1 MKIPFRKTLAA
12 TALFVLGAAGCI
24 AADELPSGKP
34 IAIIVGFVA
43 GGASDTSTR
52 MVAKKVSENIG
63 QPVVVENRP
72 GAGATI
78 ATQYVV
84 NAKPDGA
91 TLILGT
97 IGPIAVAPHL
107 MQLGY
112 DPIRDLAPI
121 TMGVNFPNVLVVHPS
136 LNVKTLSEFIALA
149 KKEPGKLTYAAT
161 GVGSAS
167 HLAGELFNQRAGVEI
182 LHVPYKGGAA
192 AMVDLLGGRI
202 SAYYSTPSTAE
213 PHIKSGK
220 LIALA
225 TTGLKRSAMF
235 PDIPTI
241 AESGYPDFNASNWY
255 AYLAPAKTPEATLDR
270 LNTEIV
276 RALND
281 PEVRSQLAQHGLV
294 PDPMTR
300 KELADFID
308 AESRT
313 WAKVVKER
321 NIKME

>member
-1 MKIPFRKTLAA
+1 MKIRFLPALAA
-12 TALFVLGAAGCI
+12 SALLTLGAGGCL
-24 AADELPSGKP
+24 AADDLPSGKP
-34 IAIIVGFVA
+34 ITVIVGFVA

-52 MVAKKVSENIG
+52 LVAKKVAENIG

-78 ATQYVV
+78 ATQFVV
-84 NAKPDGA
+84 NSKPDGS

-112 DPIRDLAPI
+112 DPIHDLAPI

-136 LNVKTLSEFIALA
+136 LNVKTLKEFIDLA

-220 LIALA
+220 LIAIA
-225 TTGLKRSAMF
+225 TTGLKRSEMF

-241 AESGYPDFNASNWY
+241 AESGYPGFNASNWY
-255 AYLAPAKTPEATLDR
+255 AYLAPAKTPEATLNR
-270 LNTEIV
+270 LNTEFV

-281 PEVRSQLAQHGLV
+281 PEVREQLAQHGLV

-300 KELADFID
+300 QGLADFIA
-308 AESRT
+308 AESKT
-313 WAKVVKER
+313 WATVVKER

>member
-1 MKIPFRKTLAA
+1 MNIPFRKTLAA
-12 TALFVLGAAGCI
+12 TVLFVLGAAGCI

-52 MVAKKVSENIG
+52 MVARKVSENIG

-241 AESGYPDFNASNWY
+241 AESGYPGFNASNWY

-281 PEVRSQLAQHGLV
+281 PDVRTQLAQHGLV

-321 NIKME
+321 NIKIE

>member
-1 MKIPFRKTLAA
+1 MNIPFRKTLAA
-12 TALFVLGAAGCI
+12 TVLFVLGAAGCI

-52 MVAKKVSENIG
+52 MVARKVSENIG

-241 AESGYPDFNASNWY
+241 AESGYPGFNASNWY

-281 PEVRSQLAQHGLV
+281 PDVRSQLAQHGLV

-321 NIKME
+321 NIKIE

>member
-1 MKIPFRKTLAA
+1 MKIQFFPALAA
-12 TALFVLGAAGCI
+12 SALWILGAGSCL
-24 AADELPSGKP
+24 AADDLPSGKP

-52 MVAKKVSENIG
+52 LVAKKVSENIG

-78 ATQYVV
+78 APQFVA
-84 NAKPDGA
+84 NSKPDGS

-136 LNVKTLSEFIALA
+136 LNVKTLKEFIDLA

-220 LIALA
+220 LIAIA
-225 TTGLKRSAMF
+225 TTGLKRSQMF

-241 AESGYPDFNASNWY
+241 AESGYPGFNASNWY
-255 AYLAPAKTPEATLDR
+255 AYLAPAKTPEATLNR
-270 LNTEIV
+270 LNTELV

-281 PEVRSQLAQHGLV
+281 PEVREQLAQHGLV

-300 KELADFID
+300 KELADFIA
-308 AESRT
+308 AESKT
-313 WAKVVKER
+313 WATVVKER
-321 NIKME
+321 NIKLE

>member
-1 MKIPFRKTLAA
+1 MKIPSIFALAA
-12 TALFVLGAAGCI
+12 TALFAMGAVDCL
-24 AADELPSGKP
+24 AADDLPSGKP
-34 IAIIVGFVA
+34 ITVIIGFVA

-52 MVAKKVSENIG
+52 VVAKKVSENIG

-84 NAKPDGA
+84 NSKPDGL
-91 TLILGT
+91 TVILGT
-97 IGPIAVAPHL
+97 IGPIAVAPH
-107 MQLGY
+107 MMKLGY

-121 TMGVNFPNVLVVHPS
+121 TMGVNFPNVLVVPPS
-136 LNVKTLSEFIALA
+136 LHVKTLQEFIALA
-149 KKEPGKLTYAAT
+149 KKEPGKLTYAST

-182 LHVPYKGGAA
+182 VQIPYKGGSA

-225 TTGLKRSAMF
+225 TTGLKRSEMF
-235 PDIPTI
+235 PDVPTI
-241 AESGYPDFNASNWY
+241 AESGYPGFNASNWY

-270 LNTEIV
+270 LNAEFV

-281 PEVRSQLAQHGLV
+281 PGVREQLREHGLV

>member
-241 AESGYPDFNASNWY
+241 AESGYPGFNASNWY

-276 RALND
+276 GALND

>member
-1 MKIPFRKTLAA
+1 MKIRFFPALAA
-12 TALFVLGAAGCI
+12 SALSLLGAGACL
-24 AADELPSGKP
+24 AADDLPSGKP
-34 IAIIVGFVA
+34 ITIIIGFVA

-52 MVAKKVSENIG
+52 LVAKKVSENIG

-78 ATQYVV
+78 ATQYVA
-84 NAKPDGA
+84 NSKPDGS

-112 DPIRDLAPI
+112 DPIHDLAPI

-136 LNVKTLSEFIALA
+136 LNVKTLQEFIDLA

-225 TTGLKRSAMF
+225 TTGLKRSEMF

-241 AESGYPDFNASNWY
+241 AESGYPGFNASNWY
-255 AYLAPAKTPEATLDR
+255 AYLAPAKTPEATLNR
-270 LNTEIV
+270 LNTEFV

-281 PEVRSQLAQHGLV
+281 PEVREQLAQHGLV

-300 KELADFID
+300 QELADFIA
-308 AESRT
+308 AESKT
-313 WAKVVKER
+313 WATVVKER
-321 NIKME
+321 NIKIE

>member
-1 MKIPFRKTLAA
+1 LV
-12 TALFVLGAAGCI
+12 ALGTAGCI

-34 IAIIVGFVA
+34 ISIIVGFVA

-52 MVAKKVSENIG
+52 MVAKKVAENMG
-63 QPVVVENRP
+63 QPVVVENKP

-84 NAKPDGA
+84 NSKPDGT

-112 DPIRDLAPI
+112 DPVRDLAPI

-235 PDIPTI
+235 PDLPTI
-241 AESGYPDFNASNWY
+241 AESGYPGFNASNWY

>member
-1 MKIPFRKTLAA
+1 MKIRFFPALAA
-12 TALFVLGAAGCI
+12 SAFLLLGTGGCL
-24 AADELPSGKP
+24 AADVLPSGKP
-34 IAIIVGFVA
+34 ITVIVGFVA

-52 MVAKKVSENIG
+52 LVAKKVSENIG

-72 GAGATI
+72 GAGSTI
-78 ATQYVV
+78 ATQYVA

-112 DPIRDLAPI
+112 DPIHDLAPI

-136 LNVKTLSEFIALA
+136 LNVKTLKEFIDLA
-149 KKEPGKLTYAAT
+149 RKEPGKLTYAAT

-220 LIALA
+220 LIAIA
-225 TTGLKRSAMF
+225 TTGLKRSEMF

-241 AESGYPDFNASNWY
+241 AESGYPGFNASNWY
-255 AYLAPAKTPEATLDR
+255 AYLAPAKTPEATLNR
-270 LNTEIV
+270 LNAEFV

-281 PEVRSQLAQHGLV
+281 PEIREQLAQHGLV

-300 KELADFID
+300 KELADFIA
-308 AESRT
+308 AESKT
-313 WAKVVKER
+313 WATVVKER

>member
-1 MKIPFRKTLAA
+1 MKSQFRKALAA
-12 TALFVLGAAGCI
+12 TALFMLGAGGCL
-24 AADELPSGKP
+24 AADDLPAGKP
-34 IAIIVGFVA
+34 ITVIVGFVA

-52 MVAKKVSENIG
+52 LVAKKVSENIG

-72 GAGATI
+72 GAGSTI

-84 NAKPDGA
+84 NSKPDGS

-112 DPIRDLAPI
+112 DPIHDLAPI
-121 TMGVNFPNVLVVHPS
+121 TMGVNFPNILVVHPS
-136 LNVKTLSEFIALA
+136 LNVRTLQEFIALA
-149 KKEPGKLTYAAT
+149 RKEPGKLTYAAT

-220 LIALA
+220 LIAIA

-241 AESGYPDFNASNWY
+241 AESGYPGFNASNWY
-255 AYLAPAKTPEATLDR
+255 AYLAPAKTPEATLNR
-270 LNTEIV
+270 LNAEFV

-281 PEVRSQLAQHGLV
+281 PEVREQLAQHGLV

-300 KELADFID
+300 QELADFIA
-308 AESRT
+308 AESKT
-313 WAKVVKER
+313 WATVVKER

>member
-1 MKIPFRKTLAA
+1 MKIRFFPALAA
-12 TALFVLGAAGCI
+12 SALLTLGAGSCL
-24 AADELPSGKP
+24 AADDLPAGKP
-34 IAIIVGFVA
+34 ITIIVGFVA

-52 MVAKKVSENIG
+52 LVAKKVSENIG

-78 ATQYVV
+78 ATQFVA
-84 NAKPDGA
+84 NSKPDGT

-112 DPIRDLAPI
+112 DPIHDLAPI

-136 LNVKTLSEFIALA
+136 LNVKTLKEFIDLA

-225 TTGLKRSAMF
+225 TTGLKRSEMF

-241 AESGYPDFNASNWY
+241 AESGYPGFNATNWY
-255 AYLAPAKTPEATLDR
+255 AYLAPAKTPEATLNR
-270 LNTEIV
+270 LNAEFV

-281 PEVRSQLAQHGLV
+281 PEVREQLAQHGLV

-300 KELADFID
+300 QELADFIA
-308 AESRT
+308 AESKT
-313 WAKVVKER
+313 WATVVKER
-321 NIKME
+321 NIKIE

>member
-1 MKIPFRKTLAA
+1 MKPQFRKALAA
-12 TALFVLGAAGCI
+12 TALFMLAAGGCL
-24 AADELPSGKP
+24 AADDLPAGKP
-34 IAIIVGFVA
+34 ITIIVGFVA

-52 MVAKKVSENIG
+52 LVAKKVSENIG

-72 GAGATI
+72 GAGSTI
-78 ATQYVV
+78 ATQYVA
-84 NAKPDGA
+84 NSKPDGS

-112 DPIRDLAPI
+112 DPIHDLAPI
-121 TMGVNFPNVLVVHPS
+121 TMGVNFPNILVVHPS
-136 LNVKTLSEFIALA
+136 LNVKTLKEFIDLA

-220 LIALA
+220 LIAIA
-225 TTGLKRSAMF
+225 TTGLKRSQMF

-241 AESGYPDFNASNWY
+241 AESGYPGFNASNWY
-255 AYLAPAKTPEATLDR
+255 AYLAPAKTPEATLNR
-270 LNTEIV
+270 LNTELV

-281 PEVRSQLAQHGLV
+281 PEVREQLAQHGLV

-300 KELADFID
+300 KELADFIA
-308 AESRT
+308 AESKT
-313 WAKVVKER
+313 WATVVKER
-321 NIKME
+321 NIKIE

>member
-1 MKIPFRKTLAA
+1 M
-12 TALFVLGAAGCI
+12 
-24 AADELPSGKP
+24 
-34 IAIIVGFVA
+34 
-43 GGASDTSTR
+43 
-52 MVAKKVSENIG
+52 
-63 QPVVVENRP
+63 
-72 GAGATI
+72 
-78 ATQYVV
+78 
-84 NAKPDGA
+84 
-91 TLILGT
+91 
-97 IGPIAVAPHL
+97 
-107 MQLGY
+107 
-112 DPIRDLAPI
+112 
-121 TMGVNFPNVLVVHPS
+121 LVVHPS
-136 LNVKTLSEFIALA
+136 LNVKTLKEFIDLA

-220 LIALA
+220 LIAIA

-241 AESGYPDFNASNWY
+241 AESGYPGFNASNWY
-255 AYLAPAKTPEATLDR
+255 AYLAPAKTPEATLNR
-270 LNTEIV
+270 LNTEFV

-281 PEVRSQLAQHGLV
+281 PEVREQLAQHGLV

-300 KELADFID
+300 KELADFIA
-308 AESRT
+308 AESKT
-313 WAKVVKER
+313 WATVVKER
-321 NIKME
+321 NIKIE

>member
-1 MKIPFRKTLAA
+1 MKIPSIFALAA
-12 TALFVLGAAGCI
+12 TALFAMGAVDCL
-24 AADELPSGKP
+24 AADDLPSGKP
-34 IAIIVGFVA
+34 ITVIIGFVA

-52 MVAKKVSENIG
+52 VVAKKVSENIG

-84 NAKPDGA
+84 NSKPDGL
-91 TLILGT
+91 TVILGT
-97 IGPIAVAPHL
+97 IGPIAVAPH
-107 MQLGY
+107 MMKLGY

-121 TMGVNFPNVLVVHPS
+121 TMGVNFPNVLVVPPS
-136 LNVKTLSEFIALA
+136 LHVKTLQEFIALA
-149 KKEPGKLTYAAT
+149 KKEPGKLTYAST

-182 LHVPYKGGAA
+182 VHIPYKGGSA

-225 TTGLKRSAMF
+225 TTGLRRSEMF
-235 PDIPTI
+235 PDVPTI
-241 AESGYPDFNASNWY
+241 AESGYPGFNASNWY

-270 LNTEIV
+270 LNAEFV

-281 PEVRSQLAQHGLV
+281 PGVREQLREHGLV

>member
-1 MKIPFRKTLAA
+1 MNIPFRKTLAA
-12 TALFVLGAAGCI
+12 TVLFVLGAAGCI

-52 MVAKKVSENIG
+52 MVARKVSENIG

-241 AESGYPDFNASNWY
+241 AESGYPGFNASNWY

-281 PEVRSQLAQHGLV
+281 PDVRTQLAQHGLV

-313 WAKVVKER
+313 WAKVVKDR

>member
-1 MKIPFRKTLAA
+1 MKIPFLKTFAA
-12 TALFVLGAAGCI
+12 TALFALGTAGCI

-34 IAIIVGFVA
+34 ISIIVGFVA

-52 MVAKKVSENIG
+52 MVAKKVAENMG
-63 QPVVVENRP
+63 QPVVVENKP

-84 NAKPDGA
+84 NSKPDGT

-112 DPIRDLAPI
+112 DPVRDLAPI

-235 PDIPTI
+235 PDLPTI
-241 AESGYPDFNASNWY
+241 AESGYPGFNASNWY

>member
-1 MKIPFRKTLAA
+1 MKTPFLKTFAA
-12 TALFVLGAAGCI
+12 KALFALGTAGCI

-34 IAIIVGFVA
+34 ISIIVGFVA

-52 MVAKKVSENIG
+52 MVAKKVAENMG
-63 QPVVVENRP
+63 QPVVVENKP

-84 NAKPDGA
+84 NSKPDGT

-112 DPIRDLAPI
+112 DPVRDLAPI

-235 PDIPTI
+235 PDLPTI
-241 AESGYPDFNASNWY
+241 AESGYPGFNASNWY

>member
-1 MKIPFRKTLAA
+1 MKIQFFPALAA
-12 TALFVLGAAGCI
+12 SALLILGPGGSR
-24 AADELPSGKP
+24 AADDLPAGKP
-34 IAIIVGFVA
+34 ITVIVGFVA

-52 MVAKKVSENIG
+52 LVAKKVSENIG

-78 ATQYVV
+78 ATQYVA
-84 NAKPDGA
+84 NSKPDGS

-112 DPIRDLAPI
+112 DPIHDLAPI

-136 LNVKTLSEFIALA
+136 LNVKTLKEFIDLA
-149 KKEPGKLTYAAT
+149 RKEPGKLTYAAT

-220 LIALA
+220 LIAIA

-241 AESGYPDFNASNWY
+241 AESGYPGFNASNWY
-255 AYLAPAKTPEATLDR
+255 AYLAPAKTPEATLNR
-270 LNTEIV
+270 LNTEFV

-281 PEVRSQLAQHGLV
+281 PEVREQLAQHGLV

-300 KELADFID
+300 QELADFIA
-308 AESRT
+308 AESKT
-313 WAKVVKER
+313 WATVVKER
-321 NIKME
+321 NIKIE

>member
-1 MKIPFRKTLAA
+1 MNIPFRKTLAA
-12 TALFVLGAAGCI
+12 TVLFVLGAAGCI

-52 MVAKKVSENIG
+52 MVARKVSENIG

-241 AESGYPDFNASNWY
+241 AESGYPGFNASNWY

-281 PEVRSQLAQHGLV
+281 PDVRTQLAQHGLV

>member
-1 MKIPFRKTLAA
+1 MNIPFRKTLAA

-52 MVAKKVSENIG
+52 MVARKVSENIG

-192 AMVDLLGGRI
+192 AMVDLLGGLI

-241 AESGYPDFNASNWY
+241 AESGYPGFNASNWY

-281 PEVRSQLAQHGLV
+281 PDVRTQLAQHGLV

>member
-1 MKIPFRKTLAA
+1 MKIPSIFALAA
-12 TALFVLGAAGCI
+12 TALFAMGAVDCL
-24 AADELPSGKP
+24 AADDLPSGKP
-34 IAIIVGFVA
+34 ITVIIGFVA

-52 MVAKKVSENIG
+52 VVAKKVSENIG

-84 NAKPDGA
+84 NSKPDGL
-91 TLILGT
+91 TVILGT
-97 IGPIAVAPHL
+97 IGPIAVAPH
-107 MQLGY
+107 MMKLGY

-121 TMGVNFPNVLVVHPS
+121 TMGVNFPNVLVVPPS
-136 LNVKTLSEFIALA
+136 LHVKTLQEFIALA
-149 KKEPGKLTYAAT
+149 KKEPGKLTYAST

-182 LHVPYKGGAA
+182 VHIPYKGGSA

-225 TTGLKRSAMF
+225 TTGLKRSEMF
-235 PDIPTI
+235 PDVPTI
-241 AESGYPDFNASNWY
+241 AESGYPGFNASNWY

-270 LNTEIV
+270 LNAEFV

-281 PEVRSQLAQHGLV
+281 PGVREQLREHGLV

>member
-1 MKIPFRKTLAA
+1 M
-12 TALFVLGAAGCI
+12 
-24 AADELPSGKP
+24 
-34 IAIIVGFVA
+34 
-43 GGASDTSTR
+43 
-52 MVAKKVSENIG
+52 
-63 QPVVVENRP
+63 VVENRP

-78 ATQYVV
+78 ATQFVA
-84 NAKPDGA
+84 NSKPDGS

-136 LNVKTLSEFIALA
+136 LNVKTLKEFIDLA

-220 LIALA
+220 LIAIA
-225 TTGLKRSAMF
+225 TTGLKRSQMF

-241 AESGYPDFNASNWY
+241 AESGYPGFNASNWY
-255 AYLAPAKTPEATLDR
+255 AYLAPAKTPEATLNR
-270 LNTEIV
+270 LNTELV

-281 PEVRSQLAQHGLV
+281 PEVREQLAQHGLV

-300 KELADFID
+300 KELADFIA
-308 AESRT
+308 AESKT
-313 WAKVVKER
+313 WATVVKER
-321 NIKME
+321 NIKIE

>member
-1 MKIPFRKTLAA
+1 MKIRFLPALAA
-12 TALFVLGAAGCI
+12 TALLIAGAGGCR
-24 AADELPSGKP
+24 AADDLPSGKP
-34 IAIIVGFVA
+34 ITIIVGFVA

-52 MVAKKVSENIG
+52 LVAKKVSENIG

-78 ATQYVV
+78 ATQYVA
-84 NAKPDGA
+84 NSKPDGA

-107 MQLGY
+107 RQLGY
-112 DPIRDLAPI
+112 DPLHDLAPI

-136 LNVKTLSEFIALA
+136 LNVKTLKEFIELA
-149 KKEPGKLTYAAT
+149 KREPGKLTYAAT

-225 TTGLKRSAMF
+225 TTGLKRSEMF

-241 AESGYPDFNASNWY
+241 AESGYPGFQTYNFGG
-255 AYLAPAKTPEATLDR
+255 LFAPAHTPATVLA
-270 LNTEIV
+270 TIH
-276 RALND
+276 RAA
-281 PEVRSQLAQHGLV
+281 LAAMQAPSLHERMLGDGLV
-294 PDPMTR
+294 
-300 KELADFID
+300 
-308 AESRT
+308 
-313 WAKVVKER
+313 VVGDGSQAFSVTLKNEQNR
-321 NIKME
+321 WGRVAASSAQNN

>member
-1 MKIPFRKTLAA
+1 MKIRFLPALAA
-12 TALFVLGAAGCI
+12 TALLIAGAGGCR
-24 AADELPSGKP
+24 AADDLPSGKP
-34 IAIIVGFVA
+34 ITIIVGFVA

-52 MVAKKVSENIG
+52 LVAKKVSENIG

-78 ATQYVV
+78 ATQYVA
-84 NAKPDGA
+84 NSKPDGA

-112 DPIRDLAPI
+112 DPLHDLAPI

-136 LNVKTLSEFIALA
+136 LNVKTLKEFIELA
-149 KKEPGKLTYAAT
+149 KREPGKLTYAAT

-225 TTGLKRSAMF
+225 TTGLKRSEMF

-241 AESGYPDFNASNWY
+241 AESGYPGFNATNWY
-255 AYLAPAKTPEATLDR
+255 AYLAPAKTPEATLER
-270 LNTEIV
+270 LNTEFV

-281 PEVRSQLAQHGLV
+281 PEVREQLAQHGLV

-300 KELADFID
+300 KELADFIE

-313 WAKVVKER
+313 WGTVVKER
-321 NIKME
+321 NIKIE

>member
-1 MKIPFRKTLAA
+1 MKIPSIFALAA
-12 TALFVLGAAGCI
+12 TALFAMGAVDCL
-24 AADELPSGKP
+24 AADDLPSGKP
-34 IAIIVGFVA
+34 ITVIIGFVA

-52 MVAKKVSENIG
+52 VVAKKVSENIG

-84 NAKPDGA
+84 NSKPDGL
-91 TLILGT
+91 TVILGT
-97 IGPIAVAPHL
+97 IGPIAVAPH
-107 MQLGY
+107 MMKLGY

-121 TMGVNFPNVLVVHPS
+121 TMGVNFPNVLVVPPS
-136 LNVKTLSEFIALA
+136 LHVKTLQEFIALA
-149 KKEPGKLTYAAT
+149 KKEPGKLTYAST

-182 LHVPYKGGAA
+182 VHIPYKGGSA

-225 TTGLKRSAMF
+225 TTGLKRSEMF
-235 PDIPTI
+235 PDVPTI
-241 AESGYPDFNASNWY
+241 AESGYPGFNASNWY

-270 LNTEIV
+270 LNAEFV

-281 PEVRSQLAQHGLV
+281 PGVREQLREHGLV

-321 NIKME
+321 TIKME